1 MQHDVFPRRR
11 RRWPLILVILIPVVA
26 GIWSGV
32 WYYAADS
39 AETAIAGW
47 REREAKAGRIH
58 TCGSQTISG
67 FPFRFEMRCADPGLE
82 LKSAQP
88 PLSIKARDVLITA
101 RVWDPTRLTSE
112 IAGPLT
118 IAEAGQAVTIT
129 ANWRQARTEV
139 RGLPISPEQVTIV
152 LDRPVVTRTAGGETQ
167 PLFNAAS
174 LHLSGR
180 MLEGSAAYNPVI
192 EVALK
197 LAAAVAP
204 TLHPATANP
213 LDADVTAV
221 LRGLKDFAPKPWPD
235 RFREIQAAGG
245 RIEISHARVKQGETI
260 AVANGALGL
269 SPRGRPDGQL
279 ELTVANLIALLPAL
293 GLDGS
298 SPQALNKP
306 LDKAAERLDR
316 IAPGLG
322 NIARKNAAPALVAGL
337 SFIGQPAEIEGRRA
351 ITLPLRFNDGVVT
364 LGPIPLGQ
372 AAPLF

>member
-1 MQHDVFPRRR
+1 MQNDVSPRRR
-11 RRWPLILVILIPVVA
+11 RRWPLILIVLIPVAA

-32 WYYAADS
+32 WYYAAAS

-47 REREAKAGRIH
+47 RAREAKAGRIH
-58 TCGSQTISG
+58 TCGSQTIGG

-88 PLSIKARDVLITA
+88 PLSIKAGDVLITA
-101 RVWDPTRLTSE
+101 RIWNPTRLTSE

-118 IAEAGQAVTIT
+118 IADPGQSAAIT
-129 ANWRQARTEV
+129 MNWRQAQIEV
-139 RGLPISPEQVTIV
+139 GGLPISPEQVTIA
-152 LDRPVVTRTAGGETQ
+152 LDQPVVTRTAGGETQ
-167 PLFNAAS
+167 PLFSAAS

-180 MLEGSAAYNPVI
+180 MLEGSAVYNPVI

-204 TLHPATANP
+204 TLHPVTGNP
-213 LDADVTAV
+213 LDADVIAV

-245 RIEISHARVKQGETI
+245 RIEITRARVKQGETV
-260 AVANGALGL
+260 AVAKGALGL

-279 ELTVANLIALLPAL
+279 ELTVANLIDLLPAL

-298 SPQALNKP
+298 SPQANKP

-322 NIARKNAAPALVAGL
+322 NIARKNAVPALVAGL

>member
-1 MQHDVFPRRR
+1 M
-11 RRWPLILVILIPVVA
+11 ILAVLVPAIA
-26 GIWSGV
+26 GIWSAV
-32 WYYAADS
+32 WYYAANS

-58 TCGSQTISG
+58 TCASQTIGG
-67 FPFRFEMRCADPGLE
+67 FPFRFEMRCIDPGLE

-88 PLSIKARDVLITA
+88 PLSIKAKDVLITA
-101 RVWDPTRLTSE
+101 RLWQPTQLSSE
-112 IAGPLT
+112 ITGPLT
-118 IAEAGQAVTIT
+118 IADSGQAATIT
-129 ANWRQARTEV
+129 ANWRQAQTEV
-139 RGLPISPEQVTIV
+139 RGLPISPEQVIV
-152 LDRPVVTRTAGGETQ
+152 TLDQPVVTRTAGGETQ
-167 PLFNAAS
+167 PLFNATS

-192 EVALK
+192 EVVLK

-204 TLHPATANP
+204 TLHPVTGNP

-221 LRGLKDFAPKPWPD
+221 LRGLKDFAPKPWPE

-245 RIEISHARVKQGETI
+245 RIEISRARVKQGETI
-260 AVANGALGL
+260 AVASGALGL
-269 SPRGRPDGQL
+269 SPQGRPDGQL
-279 ELTVANLIALLPAL
+279 ELTVAKLIDLLPAL
-293 GLDGS
+293 GLDGRS
-298 SPQALNKP
+298 SQINRPP
-306 LDKAAERLDR
+306 DKAAEKLDR

-337 SFIGQPAEIEGRRA
+337 SFIGRPAEIEGKRA
-351 ITLPLRFNDGVVT
+351 ITLPLRFADGVVT